1 MLVVVETL
9 CAGQLG
15 RCGKSQW
22 AVRRRGDWMERG
34 RSGFEVGATLSEWG
48 RLVLSRISFYHS
60 GSAVVLYAA
69 MVVELLYERGAK

>member
-9 CAGQLG
+9 CAEESG

-22 AVRRRGDWMERG
+22 AVRPREGWMERD

-48 RLVLSRISFYHS
+48 RLVLSRVSFCRW
-60 GSAVVLYAA
+60 GSAVILCVA
-69 MVVELLYERGAK
+69 MIVELLYERGAK